1 MKIKLSYNYTE
12 EERQGECAMKIRKGI
27 VTIIIFILSLIISSI
42 FNYVQSAIV
51 SPSLYFGIAEIRTTS
66 NMGYAMGN
74 PSTGSKKIW
83 KMVEYS
89 NSTTTSYTE
98 VNAYCL
104 NAETGFS
111 NAGDKAEYNVSYNMK
126 TDSRT
131 TIASQ
136 NNVLNQLVNGG
147 QYDNIL
153 ALADLLY
160 IKDVSS
166 LGDRENLLET
176 SKANAVVDNSDFN
189 GVSQYYL
196 TDDEID
202 AVQQA
207 AIWYFT
213 NGQTNDAY
221 NVYNKSWAWY
231 TTSTSNG
238 TYTNYTGYNPT
249 GMPVQAAI
257 GYYRQQQMKV
267 LYNYLVDTAKA
278 NASAGIN
285 DANTILTLYASDSD
299 GTAQPVM
306 EVTKIPKEFDLS
318 LRKYITAVND
328 ETVSNTRIP
337 NIDLSTLVTG
347 TTATY
352 KHRKDPVEV
361 KTNDIVT
368 YNITIYNEGEKAG
381 RATKIVDQLPTG
393 LEFVEVVS
401 GNFEKSSY
409 STTNNT
415 LYLTR
420 NASNTTNLP
429 AYSTGNLSSETIQ
442 IKCKVTSTGGD
453 TDKILTNIAWI
464 SEEIDE
470 DGTVITNQAGAD
482 RDSEP
487 STITTQTKD
496 QLVTT
501 DNGYIGNSSNS
512 GKDLTNSSNYFVGQQ
527 DDDDFEKVVVRA
539 VTSIDVSKKWDDEE
553 NQDGKRVGTVT
564 VELLRNG
571 VATGQTIILT
581 EGNNWS
587 GTFSNLPTKING
599 VDVTYS
605 VKETTSITGYDTVVS
620 SADNENGKSFTIT
633 NSYTPEETQITV
645 TKKWEDN
652 NNQDGKRPTSVTVEL
667 YKNGVATGN
676 TQTISGSN
684 WTATF
689 TGLPVYENGQKI
701 TYTVRETVPSGYT
714 SSGDGTEANNYT
726 ITNTHKIFDLS
737 LRKYITKV
745 GNTDIT
751 NRTPNIDTSDLADG
765 TDTTAS
771 YNHRKD
777 PVTVKTGDQVIY
789 NLTIYNEGEKAGRA
803 TKIVDQLPT
812 GLTYVG
818 LVDDSIFTVETYDV
832 GTNTIYFIRQDS
844 NTDNLEAYNNGN
856 TLDSETI
863 QIICEVTAEAGS
875 EDSILTNVAWISEEY
890 DAEDDKTIT
899 TEEKADTDSEPGTA
913 PNVNKDDLVT
923 TGDDIGYKGD
933 NSNPEDLTQEDTY
946 YKGEQDDDD
955 FEKIVIE
962 ARTEITAT
970 KEWSDNNNQDGKRPT
985 EVEFELYKNGTATGN
1000 KKTLTESN
1008 WTATFTDLP
1017 VYENGQKITYTVK
1030 EVNVPDG
1037 YTSSG
1042 DGTEENN
1049 YTITNEYT
1057 PETTEVTVTKQWVDS
1072 NNQDNK
1078 RPTVLK
1084 IELYKKVGNGAEEFI
1099 RDATMTGTGNTWAG
1113 RFTGLPTYEDGQKIT
1128 YIVREVNENG
1138 NLDEYTSS
1146 GDATEE
1152 NNYTI
1157 TNTHKIFDLSLR
1169 KYITKVG
1176 NTDITNRTPNI
1187 DTSDLADG
1195 TDTTASY
1202 NHRKDPVTVK
1212 TGDQVIYN
1220 LTIYN
1225 EGEKVGRATKIVD
1238 QLPTGLTYVGL
1249 VDDSIFTLETYD
1261 TDTNTI
1267 HLIRQDSNTE
1277 NLDAYDGGDTLDS
1290 ETIQVICEVTANAGS
1305 EAITLT
1311 NVAWISEEYDAEDDK
1326 TITTEEKA
1334 DTDSEPGTTPD
1345 VDKDGLVTTGDDIG
1359 YKGDNSNPEDLTQED
1374 TYYKGEQD
1382 DDDFEKI
1389 IIEPI
1394 TQVTVYKTW
1403 NDENDQD
1410 GIRPSTITINLIK
1423 DGSVIDH
1430 KEMTADSGWTSVTF
1444 DNLPKYENGEEITY
1458 TVQEEENTGYAIGY
1472 SDATYNQETN
1482 GYEITITNTHTP
1494 GTTSVTVNK
1503 VWDDEDNR
1511 DGIRPDSVVIE
1522 LLKNGNSLNPQQ
1534 TVTLSEENG
1543 WSDGFYDLPIN
1554 ENGEEIVYT
1563 VRELTQI
1570 EGYNTTIVDDSTGE
1584 EISNEIASVD
1594 KEETRT
1600 TTYAGKSMIRATS
1613 AETIGTLSET
1623 EKAVSRTIENITTMT
1638 EIGELTESEEINTIE
1653 QIEETRTAGEIEAVE
1668 PKNFTITNTHIVERE
1683 FDLALR
1689 KFIVAVSKDENIEES
1704 DILKSEDGTSYAR
1717 EPVVDASKLNTTDED
1732 GNTITTAIY
1741 NHTKEPVLVKKN
1753 DIVVYMLRVY
1763 NEGEQDGYAT
1773 EITDYLPPY
1782 LEFVDGEYN
1791 TQYGWE
1797 VSEDGRTVTTRY
1809 LENSLIA
1816 KPQTEENGNNTL
1828 SYVEVPIMCRV
1839 SGEANANENITN
1851 IADITE
1857 YQDENKEPVE
1867 DRDSEENNVEVPSDE
1882 NLPGYK
1888 EDEIGN
1894 DYVPGQEDDDDFEK
1908 VYVQDFDLALRKF
1921 ISEVDGT
1928 QYDRAPSVDLSGL
1941 ENGTTAIYNHTKD
1954 PVLVKRNSVVVY
1966 TIRVYNE
1973 GNVDGYVEEVTD
1985 YLPNELEFLP
1995 EHEINIA
2002 YEWNVSEDGRT
2013 VTTEY
2018 LSNAKE
2024 TEERQNLIN
2033 AFDGTTLDYKEVK
2046 IACRVKDES
2055 ETNIK
2060 LTNLAE
2066 ITEDSDDDRDSNTDN
2081 VEIPNDEN
2089 LPNYKDDEIDQ
2100 DYVPG
2105 QEDDDDFEKV
2115 IVQDF
2120 DLALRKFITKVDEED
2135 VTTRIP
2141 EISYDREQNQITYNH
2156 TKDPVEVITGNVVEY
2171 TIRIYN
2177 EGDISGYAE
2186 EVADDIP
2193 DGLKYLPQ
2201 NATNIEYRWVMYD
2214 AEGNITENVD
2224 EAVEI
2229 RTDYLSKEQEETEG
2243 ENLLQAFN
2251 PEEEI
2256 GEGNPD
2262 YRDIKIAFEVVEP
2275 NTSDRIIVNSAQI
2288 TEDSDENGNPVEDKD
2303 STPDEWNEGEDDQD
2317 KEYIKLTYFDLALR
2331 KWVTEAIV
2339 IENGQQTV
2347 TQTGHT
2353 AEMDPEP
2360 VVKVELYRKNLNDVV
2375 VKFRY
2380 SIRITNEGDIAG
2392 YATEI
2397 TDYVPAGLTFLAED
2411 NSGWTDEGNNVIST
2425 RLLENTLLQP
2435 GESAEVEVLL
2445 TWINGE
2451 DNMGQMTNIAE
2462 ISEDYND
2469 KGAPDRDS
2477 TPDNQV
2483 MGEDDIDDAP
2493 VLLSIETGQERIYFV
2508 LGFTVLGTL
2517 AGGLVLI
2524 KRFVI

>member
-1 MKIKLSYNYTE
+1 
-12 EERQGECAMKIRKGI
+12 MKIRKGI

-166 LGDRENLLET
+166 LADRENLLET

-267 LYNYLVDTAKA
+267 LYDYLVDTAKA

-328 ETVSNTRIP
+328 ETVSNTRVP
-337 NIDLSTLVTG
+337 NIDLSTLATG

-361 KTNDIVT
+361 KTNDIIT

-420 NASNTTNLP
+420 KASNTTNLP

-689 TGLPVYENGQKI
+689 TGLPVYEGGQKI

-726 ITNTHKIFDLS
+726 ITNTYSPEETQIT
-737 LRKYITKV
+737 ITK
-745 GNTDIT
+745 
-751 NRTPNIDTSDLADG
+751 
-765 TDTTAS
+765 
-771 YNHRKD
+771 KW
-777 PVTVKTGDQVIY
+777 
-789 NLTIYNEGEKAGRA
+789 E
-803 TKIVDQLPT
+803 
-812 GLTYVG
+812 
-818 LVDDSIFTVETYDV
+818 
-832 GTNTIYFIRQDS
+832 
-844 NTDNLEAYNNGN
+844 
-856 TLDSETI
+856 
-863 QIICEVTAEAGS
+863 
-875 EDSILTNVAWISEEY
+875 
-890 DAEDDKTIT
+890 
-899 TEEKADTDSEPGTA
+899 
-913 PNVNKDDLVT
+913 
-923 TGDDIGYKGD
+923 
-933 NSNPEDLTQEDTY
+933 
-946 YKGEQDDDD
+946 
-955 FEKIVIE
+955 
-962 ARTEITAT
+962 
-970 KEWSDNNNQDGKRPT
+970 DNNNQDGKRPT
-985 EVEFELYKNGTATGN
+985 EVEFELYKNGTAIGN

-1017 VYENGQKITYTVK
+1017 VYENGQKINTRSSV
-1030 EVNVPDG
+1030 VNVPDG

-1084 IELYKKVGNGAEEFI
+1084 IELYKKVGNGAEEFV

-1225 EGEKVGRATKIVD
+1225 EGEKSGRATKIVD

-1267 HLIRQDSNTE
+1267 HLIRQDSNTD

-1458 TVQEEENTGYAIGY
+1458 TVQEEENAGYAIGY

-1511 DGIRPDSVVIE
+1511 DGIRADSVVIE

-1791 TQYGWE
+1791 AQYGWE

-2013 VTTEY
+2013 VTTDY
-2018 LSNAKE
+2018 LSSAKE
-2024 TEERQNLIN
+2024 TEERQNLIK

-2046 IACRVKDES
+2046 IACRVKDEA

-2089 LPNYKDDEIDQ
+2089 LPNYKDDEINQ

-2397 TDYVPAGLTFLAED
+2397 TRDLVSGLTFLAED
-2411 NSGWTDEGNNVIST
+2411 NSGWTDE
-2425 RLLENTLLQP
+2425 
-2435 GESAEVEVLL
+2435 
-2445 TWINGE
+2445 
-2451 DNMGQMTNIAE
+2451 
-2462 ISEDYND
+2462 
-2469 KGAPDRDS
+2469 
-2477 TPDNQV
+2477 
-2483 MGEDDIDDAP
+2483 
-2493 VLLSIETGQERIYFV
+2493 ETMLYQRGY
-2508 LGFTVLGTL
+2508 
-2517 AGGLVLI
+2517 
-2524 KRFVI
+2524 

>member
-689 TGLPVYENGQKI
+689 TGLPVYEGGRKI

-726 ITNTHKIFDLS
+726 ITNTYS
-737 LRKYITKV
+737 PEETQIT
-745 GNTDIT
+745 
-751 NRTPNIDTSDLADG
+751 
-765 TDTTAS
+765 
-771 YNHRKD
+771 
-777 PVTVKTGDQVIY
+777 VTKKW
-789 NLTIYNEGEKAGRA
+789 E
-803 TKIVDQLPT
+803 
-812 GLTYVG
+812 
-818 LVDDSIFTVETYDV
+818 
-832 GTNTIYFIRQDS
+832 
-844 NTDNLEAYNNGN
+844 
-856 TLDSETI
+856 
-863 QIICEVTAEAGS
+863 
-875 EDSILTNVAWISEEY
+875 
-890 DAEDDKTIT
+890 
-899 TEEKADTDSEPGTA
+899 
-913 PNVNKDDLVT
+913 
-923 TGDDIGYKGD
+923 
-933 NSNPEDLTQEDTY
+933 
-946 YKGEQDDDD
+946 
-955 FEKIVIE
+955 
-962 ARTEITAT
+962 
-970 KEWSDNNNQDGKRPT
+970 DNNNQDGKRPT

-1410 GIRPSTITINLIK
+1410 GIRPNTITINLIK

-1458 TVQEEENTGYAIGY
+1458 TVQEEENTGYAIDY

-1511 DGIRPDSVVIE
+1511 DGIRADSVVIE

-1791 TQYGWE
+1791 AQYGWE

-1941 ENGTTAIYNHTKD
+1941 ENGTTAIYNHTKA
-1954 PVLVKRNSVVVY
+1954 PVLVKRNSIVVY

-2013 VTTEY
+2013 VTTDY
-2018 LSNAKE
+2018 LSSAKE

-2089 LPNYKDDEIDQ
+2089 LPNYKDDEINQ

-2262 YRDIKIAFEVVEP
+2262 YRDIKVAFEVVEP
-2275 NTSDRIIVNSAQI
+2275 NESDRIIVNSAQI

-2303 STPDEWNEGEDDQD
+2303 SIPDEWNEGEDDQD